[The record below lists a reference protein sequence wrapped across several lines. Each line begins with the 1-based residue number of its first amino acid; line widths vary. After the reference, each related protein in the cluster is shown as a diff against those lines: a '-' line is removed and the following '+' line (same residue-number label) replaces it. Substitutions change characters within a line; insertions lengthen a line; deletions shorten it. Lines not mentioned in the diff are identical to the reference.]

1 MRTIPFAI
9 PDFEPLNLPPVIR
22 TVAEARRGLIVVTGA
37 TGNGKSTTIAA
48 IINHIIQQERLHV
61 VTVEDP
67 IEFLFPGG
75 KGLVIQRE
83 VGSDTAS
90 YSDAL
95 RAALRQDPDII
106 MVGELRDRES
116 ADICL
121 KAAETGHLVI
131 TSLHTPGRARG
142 PSAAWWGSSPPTITR
157 RCGPASPTTS
167 RRCWRCGS

>member
-1 MRTIPFAI
+1 MKYTFSGQSV
-9 PDFEPLNLPPVIR
+9 L
-22 TVAEARRGLIVVTGA
+22 VTGA

-90 YSDAL
+90 CSDAL
-95 RAALRQDPDII
+95 RAALPN
-106 MVGELRDRES
+106 LRGVPPS
-116 ADICL
+116 VTL
-121 KAAETGHLVI
+121 AAL
-131 TSLHTPGRARG
+131 
-142 PSAAWWGSSPPTITR
+142 SAAGCGQKGPLTLPKPLPSSASAASA
-157 RCGPASPTTS
+157 PA
-167 RRCWRCGS
+167 R